1 MEGLRMDYRFTAILI
16 VMFIC
21 LTLFAKPAYPKNE
34 YLNNGTNTCST
45 GDLSLSVEQRDSESR
60 YRHFNPDNN
69 YNSPSDD
76 RSLRLT
82 YRKFL
87 GSACTD
93 EFKAVQQENMELK
106 QQLEL
111 MKMCGKV
118 NKNPT
123 LINNPNFKL
132 LVSKCSG
139 IVIPDDK
146 IIKPDGSYWDSI
158 KDDYNSQIQFEKTQ
172 QTLIKTSNTLL
183 ATSIKNL
190 KKTIE
195 QFNIQIEEA
204 IQKSLLD

>member
-1 MEGLRMDYRFTAILI
+1 MEIARMDYRFTAILI
-16 VMFIC
+16 IM
-21 LTLFAKPAYPKNE
+21 LTLLALFGGPAHSRNE

-45 GDLSLSVEQRDSESR
+45 GDLSLSVEQRDSENS
-60 YRHFNPDNN
+60 YRHFNSDNN
-69 YNSPSDD
+69 YTSPSDD

-82 YRKFL
+82 WRKYL

-139 IVIPDDK
+139 IVISDDK
-146 IIKPDGSYWDSI
+146 IIKPEGSYWDSI
-158 KDDYNSQIQFEKTQ
+158 KDDYKKENPD
-172 QTLIKTSNTLL
+172 IKLMGDK
-183 ATSIKNL
+183 IVR
-190 KKTIE
+190 
-195 QFNIQIEEA
+195 
-204 IQKSLLD
+204 

>member
-1 MEGLRMDYRFTAILI
+1 MDYRFTAILI
-16 VMFIC
+16 IM
-21 LTLFAKPAYPKNE
+21 LTLLALFGGPAHSRNE

-45 GDLSLSVEQRDSESR
+45 GDLSLSVEQRDSENS
-60 YRHFNPDNN
+60 YRHFNSDNN
-69 YNSPSDD
+69 YTSPSDD

-82 YRKFL
+82 WRKYL

-139 IVIPDDK
+139 IVISDDK
-146 IIKPDGSYWDSI
+146 IIKPEGSYWDSI
-158 KDDYNSQIQFEKTQ
+158 KDDYKKENPD
-172 QTLIKTSNTLL
+172 IKLMGDK
-183 ATSIKNL
+183 IVR
-190 KKTIE
+190 
-195 QFNIQIEEA
+195 
-204 IQKSLLD
+204 

>member
-1 MEGLRMDYRFTAILI
+1 MNYYFTGLLVLAFTIL
-16 VMFIC
+16 V
-21 LTLFAKPAYPKNE
+21 LFVDPAYPRNE

-45 GDLSLSVEQRDSESR
+45 GDLSLSVEQREYESR
-60 YRHFNPDNN
+60 YRHFNSDNN
-69 YNSPSDD
+69 YNNPSDD

-82 YRKFL
+82 WRHYL

-123 LINNPNFKL
+123 LANNPNFKL

-139 IVIPDDK
+139 IIIPENKKPEGSLWDDL
-146 IIKPDGSYWDSI
+146 
-158 KDDYNSQIQFEKTQ
+158 KDDYKKENPDVKLMGDKFIGP
-172 QTLIKTSNTLL
+172 
-183 ATSIKNL
+183 KN
-190 KKTIE
+190 
-195 QFNIQIEEA
+195 
-204 IQKSLLD
+204 D